1 MIDENK
7 IYIES
12 LGLDNTNTNFINDK
26 LYMDNKKRKWIS
38 SNLSNNITN
47 LDTIIKYWIMKYV
60 LKLIIK

>member
-47 LDTIIKYWIMKYV
+47 LDTIIKY
-60 LKLIIK
+60 